1 MTKKEKIIVSTL
13 NNHKTVRFE
22 DACKIANWLGF
33 IHKSG
38 QGSHR
43 AFAKEGE
50 PTLLNFQNRNGY
62 ISPYQAK
69 QLIEMIEK
77 YAKREI

>member
-1 MTKKEKIIVSTL
+1 MTKREKIITAIL
-13 NNHKTVRFE
+13 NNPKGVRFE

-33 IHKSG
+33 THKGG

-43 AFAKEGE
+43 AFAKGGE
-50 PTLLNFQNRNGY
+50 PALLNFQNRNGY
-62 ISPYQAK
+62 IPSYQAK
-69 QLIEMIEK
+69 QLIEMIER

>member
-1 MTKKEKIIVSTL
+1 MTKKEKIITTIL
-13 NNHKTVRFE
+13 NNPKGVRFE

-33 IHKSG
+33 THKSG

-50 PTLLNFQNRNGY
+50 PALLNFQNRNGY
-62 ISPYQAK
+62 IPPYQAK
-69 QLIEMIEK
+69 QLIEMIER